1 MPESLTPQHLETQLA
16 IARDLVH
23 RLVLVVGVDPVA
35 KSQLLREAAELG
47 KFPVLNVGE
56 QLAKC
61 LMQLS
66 VRQRPGRAAQELSCL
81 LSECRAE
88 TVALDHIEILYAPEL
103 RLDVVRL
110 LQSLSRNTTLLVAWP
125 GDVSNADVG
134 YAPPD
139 HPEHQRSSLDGAV
152 VASMH
157 S

>member
-16 IARDLVH
+16 VAHGLFH
-23 RLVLVVGVDPVA
+23 RIVLVVGDDPVA
-35 KSQLLREAAELG
+35 KSRLLREAAELG

-56 QLAKC
+56 QLAKS
-61 LMQLS
+61 LMQFS
-66 VRQRPGRAAQELSCL
+66 VRQRPGKADEKLKFL
-81 LSECRAE
+81 LSECCTK
-88 TVALDHIEILYAPEL
+88 TVVLDHIEILFAPEL

-125 GDVSNADVG
+125 GDVSNAGVS
-134 YAPPD
+134 YAPSD

-152 VASMH
+152 VASMT